1 MTEHTQTLN
10 RPPQNPSKFLYL
22 AELGARSSLSFLS
35 PAPRLDPIS
44 HPSIRK
50 RIMVSPFKTGSHGE
64 LFYVL
69 LILKKF
75 RWPGLRLTFQGE
87 SIPGQKTVWQ
97 RKNKWALESGGHG
110 WEAQLCLLLA
120 MILVSAGASV
130 F

>member
-22 AELGARSSLSFLS
+22 AALGARSSVSFLS
-35 PAPRLDPIS
+35 PTPRLDPIS
-44 HPSIRK
+44 HSSIRK
-50 RIMVSPFKTGSHGE
+50 RIMVSPFKTDSHGE

-110 WEAQLCLLLA
+110 GKHS
-120 MILVSAGASV
+120 SASY
-130 F
+130 